1 MSTAQALES
10 FERWRAKGKKKKE
23 KAKGKTVVKKKPW
36 EIEKEIIA
44 KLQQKYKDIDPS
56 SIQKFS
62 DLPLCRKTQQ
72 GLQAADYKFPTDVQK
87 NSIHPALLGRDI
99 LGAAKTGS
107 GKTLAFL
114 LPVLEGLWRLQ
125 WSQQDGLGALI
136 ITPTREL
143 AYQIFEVL
151 RKVGKKH
158 DFSAGLVIGGKDV
171 TEESQQIY
179 RTNIVICT
187 PGRLLQ
193 HMDETAYFEATNL
206 QILVLD
212 EADRIL
218 DLGFAA
224 TMNAIIQ
231 NLPPTRQTM
240 LFSATQTKS
249 VKDLARLSLKN
260 PVYISVHEHH
270 KFSTP
275 QKLKQSYLV
284 CELHQKL
291 DLLFSFIKN
300 HLRSKVLVFLSSCK
314 QVRYVYEAFCR
325 LQPGMSVLCLHG
337 KMPQMKRVDVYNS
350 FCRKQHVCLLATDI
364 AARGLDF
371 PAVHWVLQ
379 LDCPEDADTYIHRAG
394 RTARYESDGESLL
407 VLMPSE
413 ERQMLQQLTDKKI
426 PVEKI
431 RVNPSKFYSIQNKL
445 EVLCAQ
451 DVHMKESAQ
460 KCFVSYLR
468 SYYLQPNKQVF
479 DVNKLP
485 LENYASSLGLAVAPR
500 VRFLQ
505 NGAKGKEKA
514 ASKEHTTSGMGD
526 KHTWPQGEDD
536 AEKAVDA
543 DSGMVQSK
551 TVSRTDVEK
560 YPVEITS
567 RTDESA
573 KRTAGESSDSKVDQG
588 NTKSRVERT
597 EAGTSQEGGEMSES
611 SSGESDEEEEKGQ
624 GTKGMLSWQQDDE
637 DEDLLTVKKRDVFN
651 VKGSI
656 AQEPKELGIETASSN
671 EKKTVLTKA
680 KLAKKLAKKKVKVNS
695 KVKFDDEGEVTEQ
708 WPPVQKAVLKDDKVR
723 EGENE
728 EEEEAGGLNLEAAR
742 KLMREEDKHDK
753 LAYKQRIRQKK
764 WEKKMKQK
772 EAARSKD
779 QLRKKTNTVQE
790 EGVAYLDVGDDDDDD
805 DDDGD
810 DDDGDEGSAEDA
822 GSDSE
827 SDQSY
832 DLGQRSDS
840 GSDEEEYIERPSK
853 RRKHEKSSG
862 EEEEDTDDPM
872 DTGLD
877 LHDDEELALHLLGS
891 T

>member
-1 MSTAQALES
+1 MSTDQALES

-23 KAKGKTVVKKKPW
+23 KAKGKATVKKKPW

-56 SIQKFS
+56 SIQKFT
-62 DLPLCRKTQQ
+62 DLPLSRKTQQ
-72 GLQAADYKFPTDVQK
+72 GLQAAGYKFPTDVQK
-87 NSIHPALLGRDI
+87 NSVHPALLGRDI

-114 LPVLEGLWRLQ
+114 LPVLESLWRLQ
-125 WSQQDGLGALI
+125 WSQLDGLGALI

-171 TEESQQIY
+171 RAESEQIY

-193 HMDETAYFEATNL
+193 HMDETAYFEANNL
-206 QILVLD
+206 QLLVLD

-231 NLPPTRQTM
+231 NLPTTRQTM

-300 HLRSKVLVFLSSCK
+300 HLRSKILVFLSSCK

-451 DVHMKESAQ
+451 DVHIKESAQ

-485 LENYASSLGLAVAPR
+485 LENYSSSLGLAVAPR

-505 NGAKGKEKA
+505 NAAKGKEKA
-514 ASKEHTTSGMGD
+514 ASKEQTTSGMGD
-526 KHTWPQGEDD
+526 KHTWPQGEED
-536 AEKAVDA
+536 AEKAVDT
-543 DSGMVQSK
+543 DKQLVQSK
-551 TVSRTDVEK
+551 TVSHADAEK
-560 YPVEITS
+560 YHPLETTS
-567 RTDESA
+567 KADDSGE
-573 KRTAGESSDSKVDQG
+573 RTAGESSDSEVEQTK
-588 NTKSRVERT
+588 TKSLLERT
-597 EAGTSQEGGEMSES
+597 VEVGTSQEGELSES
-611 SSGESDEEEEKGQ
+611 ASGESEDEDEKGQ
-624 GTKGMLSWQQDDE
+624 GTKGMLLWQQDDE
-637 DEDLLTVKKRDVFN
+637 EEDLLTVKKRDVFN
-651 VKGSI
+651 VKGNI
-656 AQEPKELGIETASSN
+656 QEAKVLEIEKSSSN
-671 EKKTVLTKA
+671 EKKTALTKA

-695 KVKFDDEGEVTEQ
+695 KVKFDDEGEVAEQ
-708 WPPVQKAVLKDDKVR
+708 WPPVQKVVLKGDV
-723 EGENE
+723 GEEEKE
-728 EEEEAGGLNLEAAR
+728 EEEEEEVGGLNLETAR
-742 KLMREEDKHDK
+742 KLMQEEDKHDK

-764 WEKKMKQK
+764 WEKKMKLK
-772 EAARSKD
+772 EASRSKD
-779 QLRKKTNTVQE
+779 QQRRKTDTVQE
-790 EGVAYLDVGDDDDDD
+790 EGVAYLDVGEEEE
-805 DDDGD
+805 DGD
-810 DDDGDEGSAEDA
+810 SAEDA

-827 SDQSY
+827 SDQGS
-832 DLGQRSDS
+832 DVGQRSDS
-840 GSDEEEYIERPSK
+840 GSEEEDVERPRK
-853 RRKHEKSSG
+853 RRKHTRSSSD
-862 EEEEDTDDPM
+862 EEDDDLM

-877 LHDDEELALHLLGS
+877 LQDDEELALHLLGS
-891 T
+891 N

>member
-1 MSTAQALES
+1 MSTDQALES

-23 KAKGKTVVKKKPW
+23 KAKGKATVKKKAW

-56 SIQKFS
+56 SIQKFT
-62 DLPLCRKTQQ
+62 DLPLSRKTQQ
-72 GLQAADYKFPTDVQK
+72 GLQAAGYKFPTDVQK
-87 NSIHPALLGRDI
+87 NSVHPALLGRDI

-114 LPVLEGLWRLQ
+114 LPVLESLWRLQ
-125 WSQQDGLGALI
+125 WSQLDGLGALI

-171 TEESQQIY
+171 TQESEQIY

-193 HMDETAYFEATNL
+193 HMDETAYFEANNL
-206 QILVLD
+206 QLLVLD

-231 NLPPTRQTM
+231 NLPTTRQTM

-300 HLRSKVLVFLSSCK
+300 HLRSKILVFLSSCK

-451 DVHMKESAQ
+451 DVHIKESAQ

-468 SYYLQPNKQVF
+468 SYFLQPNKQVF

-505 NGAKGKEKA
+505 NAAKGKEKT
-514 ASKEHTTSGMGD
+514 ASKEQTTSGMGD
-526 KHTWPQGEDD
+526 KHTWPQGEEDE
-536 AEKAVDA
+536 EKTVDT
-543 DSGMVQSK
+543 DKQLVQSK
-551 TVSRTDVEK
+551 TVSQADAEK
-560 YPVEITS
+560 YHPLDTTSKAGDSVE
-567 RTDESA
+567 
-573 KRTAGESSDSKVDQG
+573 RTAGESSDSEVEQTK
-588 NTKSRVERT
+588 TKSLLERT
-597 EAGTSQEGGEMSES
+597 VEVGTSQERELSE
-611 SSGESDEEEEKGQ
+611 SGESEDEDEKGQ

-637 DEDLLTVKKRDVFN
+637 EEDLLTVKKRDVFN

-656 AQEPKELGIETASSN
+656 QEPKVLEIEKSSSN
-671 EKKTVLTKA
+671 EKKTALTKA
-680 KLAKKLAKKKVKVNS
+680 KLSKKLAKKKVKVNS
-695 KVKFDDEGEVTEQ
+695 KVKFDDEGEVAEQ
-708 WPPVQKAVLKDDKVR
+708 WPPVQKVVLKGDVR
-723 EGENE
+723 EEGE
-728 EEEEAGGLNLEAAR
+728 EEEEEEEEVGGLNLETAR
-742 KLMREEDKHDK
+742 KLMQEEDKHDK

-764 WEKKMKQK
+764 WEKKMKLK
-772 EAARSKD
+772 EASRSKD
-779 QLRKKTNTVQE
+779 QQRRKTDTVQE
-790 EGVAYLDVGDDDDDD
+790 EGVAYLDVGEEEE
-805 DDDGD
+805 DGD
-810 DDDGDEGSAEDA
+810 SAEDA

-827 SDQSY
+827 SD
-832 DLGQRSDS
+832 LGQGSDS
-840 GSDEEEYIERPSK
+840 GSDKEEDVERPRK
-853 RRKHEKSSG
+853 RRKHTKSSSDE
-862 EEEEDTDDPM
+862 EEEEDDDLM

-891 T
+891 N

>member
-1 MSTAQALES
+1 MSTAQALEN

-23 KAKGKTVVKKKPW
+23 RAKGKTTVKKKPW
-36 EIEKEIIA
+36 EIEKEVIA
-44 KLQQKYKDIDPS
+44 KLQQKYKDIDAS

-62 DLPLCRKTQQ
+62 DLPLSRKTQQ
-72 GLQAADYKFPTDVQK
+72 GLQAAGYKFPTDVQK
-87 NSIHPALLGRDI
+87 NSIQPALLGRDI

-114 LPVLEGLWRLQ
+114 LPVLESLWRLQ

-171 TEESQQIY
+171 TEEAAQIY

-193 HMDETAYFEATNL
+193 HMDETAYFEANNL
-206 QILVLD
+206 QLLVLD

-231 NLPPTRQTM
+231 NLPTTRQTM

-337 KMPQMKRVDVYNS
+337 KMPQMKRVDVYDS

-431 RVNPSKFYSIQNKL
+431 RVNPSKFYSIQKKL

-485 LENYASSLGLAVAPR
+485 LDDYASSLGLAAAPR

-505 NGAKGKEKA
+505 NAAKNKEKA
-514 ASKEHTTSGMGD
+514 AAKEDSTSVIGES
-526 KHTWPQGEDD
+526 HTWPQGEED
-536 AEKAVDA
+536 EKNPVDTEKQLVQSETVSHTKTTLRTEESVERTLGES
-543 DSGMVQSK
+543 SGLEVEQSK
-551 TVSRTDVEK
+551 TKSLSQRT
-560 YPVEITS
+560 
-567 RTDESA
+567 
-573 KRTAGESSDSKVDQG
+573 Q
-588 NTKSRVERT
+588 
-597 EAGTSQEGGEMSES
+597 AGTSREEDMSES
-611 SSGESDEEEEKGQ
+611 SSGESEDEDEEVQ
-624 GTKGMLSWQQDDE
+624 GTKGTLSWQQDDDDDE
-637 DEDLLTVKKRDVFN
+637 EEDLLTVKKRDVFN
-651 VKGSI
+651 VKGNTV
-656 AQEPKELGIETASSN
+656 QEPKVLEIEKASSN
-671 EKKTVLTKA
+671 EKKSALTKA
-680 KLAKKLAKKKVKVNS
+680 KLAKKLAKKNVKVNS

-708 WPPVQKAVLKDDKVR
+708 WPPVQKVALKSDA
-723 EGENE
+723 GE
-728 EEEEAGGLNLEAAR
+728 EEEEVGGLNLEAAR
-742 KLMREEDKHDK
+742 QLMAEEDKHDK

-779 QLRKKTNTVQE
+779 QQRRKTDTVEE
-790 EGVAYLDVGDDDDDD
+790 EGVAYLDVGEEEEEE
-805 DDDGD
+805 
-810 DDDGDEGSAEDA
+810 EGSAEDS
-822 GSDSE
+822 GSDSG
-827 SDQSY
+827 SDQES

-840 GSDEEEYIERPSK
+840 GSDEEQDTERPRK
-853 RRKHEKSSG
+853 RRKYQRSSSD
-862 EEEEDTDDPM
+862 EEEDTNDPM

-891 T
+891 N

>member
-23 KAKGKTVVKKKPW
+23 KAKGKTTVKKKPW
-36 EIEKEIIA
+36 EIEKEVIA

-62 DLPLCRKTQQ
+62 DLPLSRKTQQ
-72 GLQAADYKFPTDVQK
+72 GLQAAGYKFPTDVQK
-87 NSIHPALLGRDI
+87 NSIQPALLGRDI

-114 LPVLEGLWRLQ
+114 LPVLESLWRLQ

-171 TEESQQIY
+171 TEEAAQIY

-193 HMDETAYFEATNL
+193 HMDETAYFEANNL

-231 NLPPTRQTM
+231 NLPTTRQTM

-337 KMPQMKRVDVYNS
+337 KMPQMKRVEVYDS

-394 RTARYESDGESLL
+394 RTA
-407 VLMPSE
+407 SE

-431 RVNPSKFYSIQNKL
+431 RVNPSKFYSIQKKL

-485 LENYASSLGLAVAPR
+485 LDDYASSLGLAAAPR

-505 NGAKGKEKA
+505 NAAKNKEKA
-514 ASKEHTTSGMGD
+514 SVKEDSTSVTGGS
-526 KHTWPQGEDD
+526 HTWPQGEED
-536 AEKAVDA
+536 AEKPVDTEKQL
-543 DSGMVQSK
+543 VQSE
-551 TVSRTDVEK
+551 TVSQTKTTVRTEESVE
-560 YPVEITS
+560 
-567 RTDESA
+567 RTL
-573 KRTAGESSDSKVDQG
+573 GESSGLEVEQ
-588 NTKSRVERT
+588 TKAKSLSQRT
-597 EAGTSQEGGEMSES
+597 EAVTSREEDMSES
-611 SSGESDEEEEKGQ
+611 SSGESEDEDEEEPKVLESTEK
-624 GTKGMLSWQQDDE
+624 T
-637 DEDLLTVKKRDVFN
+637 
-651 VKGSI
+651 
-656 AQEPKELGIETASSN
+656 SSN
-671 EKKTVLTKA
+671 EKASLTKA

-708 WPPVQKAVLKDDKVR
+708 WPPVQKVVLKSDAG
-723 EGENE
+723 EGGKE
-728 EEEEAGGLNLEAAR
+728 EEEEEEVGGLNLETAR
-742 KLMREEDKHDK
+742 QLMVEEDKHDK

-779 QLRKKTNTVQE
+779 QQRRKTDTVEE
-790 EGVAYLDVGDDDDDD
+790 EGVAYLDVG
-805 DDDGD
+805 
-810 DDDGDEGSAEDA
+810 
-822 GSDSE
+822 
-827 SDQSY
+827 
-832 DLGQRSDS
+832 
-840 GSDEEEYIERPSK
+840 
-853 RRKHEKSSG
+853 
-862 EEEEDTDDPM
+862 EEEEDSAEDSGNPERE
-872 DTGLD
+872 GNIRGA
-877 LHDDEELALHLLGS
+877 ALMKKMGIQMILWTQAWIS
-891 T
+891 MTMKN